1 MHLVTCVEDQRKI
14 AVKRVPRMFYEYA
27 DGGSWSES
35 TYQANERDWQLFK
48 FRQRVGV
55 DVSSRSTSMQMLG
68 VDQPMPV
75 ALGPV
80 GLMGMHRANGE
91 ILAAQSAE
99 EFGVPFTL
107 STMSI
112 CSIEDVAKHTKNSFW
127 FQLYMMRDKDF
138 IKRLIV
144 RAKEANCSALMVTVD
159 LPILGDRFKDRK
171 NGLSTPPKLSPKNII
186 NLFSKPQWCAEMLLT
201 RRRFFGN
208 VVGHVKGVEDMSS
221 LSDWVSSQ
229 FDPSLSW
236 QDLESLRK
244 IWDRKFIIKGIMDP
258 EDAKLAVKLGA
269 DAIVVSNHGGRQLDG
284 TISTISALPA
294 ILESVSGEVE
304 VWIDGGIRTGQDIL
318 KAIAL
323 GANGIL
329 LGRAYLYGLGA
340 NGKAGVTQ
348 TLEMLQRELDT
359 TLALCGGSFL
369 KNVNSSI
376 LYNN

>member
-1 MHLVTCVEDQRKI
+1 
-14 AVKRVPRMFYEYA
+14 
-27 DGGSWSES
+27 
-35 TYQANERDWQLFK
+35 
-48 FRQRVGV
+48 
-55 DVSSRSTSMQMLG
+55 
-68 VDQPMPV
+68 
-75 ALGPV
+75 
-80 GLMGMHRANGE
+80 
-91 ILAAQSAE
+91 
-99 EFGVPFTL
+99 
-107 STMSI
+107 
-112 CSIEDVAKHTKNSFW
+112 
-127 FQLYMMRDKDF
+127 
-138 IKRLIV
+138 
-144 RAKEANCSALMVTVD
+144 MVTVD

-171 NGLSTPPKLSPKNII
+171 NGLSTPPKLSPKNIN

-269 DAIVVSNHGGRQLDG
+269 DAIVVSNHGGRQLEG

-323 GANGIL
+323 GANGTL